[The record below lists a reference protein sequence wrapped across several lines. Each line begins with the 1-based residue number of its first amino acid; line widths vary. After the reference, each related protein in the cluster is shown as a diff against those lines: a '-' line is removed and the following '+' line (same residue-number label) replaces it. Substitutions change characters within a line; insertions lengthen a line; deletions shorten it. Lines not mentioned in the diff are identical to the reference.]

1 MLPWISEHL
10 DEVESIMGPDPFV
23 YGLQENRMVLE
34 TFLGYSLE
42 QGLIRQPM
50 TPEDLFVPEAH
61 GDI

>member
-1 MLPWISEHL
+1 
-10 DEVESIMGPDPFV
+10 MGPDPFV